1 MDVNK
6 KSIYVPF
13 DIGAIGDTISDKFR
27 SYPVDIPS
35 REMDL
40 DMFVESFGRELSEL
54 AGQPDDDIQSVA
66 EADKPVNDP

>member
-1 MDVNK
+1 MDVSE
-6 KSIYVPF
+6 KSIYAPF
-13 DIGAIGDTISDKFR
+13 DTGDIGDTIADKFR
-27 SYPVDIPS
+27 SYLVDISS